1 MGKWASILSAAEL
14 REGEPVECVVAGL
27 GVIALFRVGDDAFAT
42 DSVCTHG
49 AARLCE
55 GFQEGFAIECPLHQG
70 RFDVR
75 TGQCLAPPVT
85 KNLRVY
91 ATRLADGHIEVEIPE
106 AKP

>member
-1 MGKWASILSAAEL
+1 MSKWVSILPAAEL
-14 REGEPVECVVAGL
+14 YEGEPLECVVDGL
-27 GVIALFRVGDDAFAT
+27 GIITLFRVGADAFAT

-75 TGQCLAPPVT
+75 TGHCLAPPVT

-91 ATRLADGHIEVEIPE
+91 ATRLADGHIQVEIPE
-106 AKP
+106 ASS

>member
-1 MGKWASILSAAEL
+1 MGKWTDMLPAAEL
-14 REGEPVECVVAGL
+14 HEGEPLECVVAGL
-27 GVIALFRVGDDAFAT
+27 RITLFRVGDEAFAT
-42 DSVCTHG
+42 DGVCTHG

-91 ATRLADGHIEVEIPE
+91 PTRLTAGRIEVDLPE
-106 AKP
+106 AIT